1 MKGERIVRDRKVAIF
16 FAPIAARLE
25 LFREMTKRTKDC
37 SGQSERFRVFFNVTV
52 TFRFPFLSKF
62 RLNGIYGI
70 FSDAC
75 LYFSLKILLCKRR
88 HPGECF
94 P

>member
-1 MKGERIVRDRKVAIF
+1 MRDRKVAIF

-25 LFREMTKRTKDC
+25 LFRDMTKGTKDC
-37 SGQSERFRVFFNVTV
+37 SGQSERFRVFCNITV

-62 RLNGIYGI
+62 RLNGMYGI

-75 LYFSLKILLCKRR
+75 LYFSYYAKEGIRVNAFGS
-88 HPGECF
+88 HPGRMH
-94 P
+94 